1 MICPHCNKPVP
12 YPYAEAR
19 KKARK
24 KWRQSPKG
32 KAWEALYS
40 YKKYKNRAQK
50 NRWSNYDGA
59 NRCR

>member
-24 KWRQSPKG
+24 KWRQSLKG
-32 KAWEALYS
+32 KAWDKARRHEEYI
-40 YKKYKNRAQK
+40 QK
-50 NRWSNYDGA
+50 LIKECA
-59 NRCR
+59 NER

>member
-1 MICPHCNKPVP
+1 MICPHCSKPVP

-32 KAWEALYS
+32 KAWDALYS
-40 YKKYKNRAQK
+40 YKKYKERKKETNE
-50 NRWSNYDGA
+50 
-59 NRCR
+59 

>member
-1 MICPHCNKPVP
+1 MICPHCNKTVP

-32 KAWEALYS
+32 KARDKARRYERYIQDLIR
-40 YKKYKNRAQK
+40 KGIDEGKNI
-50 NRWSNYDGA
+50 
-59 NRCR
+59 